1 MMRRKVYYEI
11 GLTSP
16 LILVYRYNYNIIL
29 ARNVCADLHIIM
41 KGTKVQTLGG
51 RAVAGAWLVAWA
63 IMAMGAIINTHA
75 HR

>member
-1 MMRRKVYYEI
+1 MHNTNPGHSRIYVVNGGKHI
-11 GLTSP
+11 
-16 LILVYRYNYNIIL
+16 LIHVPFICIIT
-29 ARNVCADLHIIM
+29 CIM

>member
-1 MMRRKVYYEI
+1 MLLLRAHMEQTATV
-11 GLTSP
+11 S
-16 LILVYRYNYNIIL
+16 
-29 ARNVCADLHIIM
+29 M

>member
-1 MMRRKVYYEI
+1 MAPYIVRK
-11 GLTSP
+11 P
-16 LILVYRYNYNIIL
+16 N
-29 ARNVCADLHIIM
+29 IM

-63 IMAMGAIINTHA
+63 VMAMGAIINTHA

>member
-1 MMRRKVYYEI
+1 MIRDAFSRLLLLNVTIDE
-11 GLTSP
+11 GARNS
-16 LILVYRYNYNIIL
+16 IIL
-29 ARNVCADLHIIM
+29 CNITIYYTTITM

>member
-1 MMRRKVYYEI
+1 MSLVCVIHHYSIHCYDNFVHLLGDDLVFAEI
-11 GLTSP
+11 SVVS
-16 LILVYRYNYNIIL
+16 IL
-29 ARNVCADLHIIM
+29 M